1 MGSTGDRG
9 SHLRLYI
16 DWLKVQSPS
25 LAGAFEQA
33 FHTLNKEHYSLKTVR
48 KWADQEVH
56 WTKLDVPV
64 GLGLQIADKDSIK
77 DWWYKERRYAVLEIT
92 AEEARL
98 MALDAIDLDETQG

>member
-77 DWWYKERRYAVLEIT
+77 DWWYREGRYAVLEIT